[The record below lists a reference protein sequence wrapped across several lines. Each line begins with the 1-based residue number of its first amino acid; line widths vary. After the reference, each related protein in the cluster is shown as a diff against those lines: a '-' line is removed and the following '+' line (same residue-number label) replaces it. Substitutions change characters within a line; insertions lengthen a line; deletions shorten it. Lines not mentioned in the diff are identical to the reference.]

1 MRSSTRY
8 GHRPAP
14 KLVAA
19 LAVLCVALPAASAE
33 ARADHVAAWTHG
45 LALLAQG
52 PAAATGVEEVSL
64 SVNGRAGMTHVG
76 MTRRDGALC
85 LDLATLIQYLGLA
98 FQSDQTGVIT
108 VSFFGR
114 TLVMQQGSNEA
125 RGPNGAVS
133 LPCAPFA
140 DSGATYLPVRAV
152 AEAFGMAVSERPGA
166 MDVSMKPAV
175 ILGVRYSED
184 DDKFRAVVDLAEPTP
199 FFAVASPQV
208 ISVGLVTTG
217 GFVPPNKSPVRRDS
231 RGQLID
237 EGPPKLITL
246 EATGGVLGSG
256 VTIENLDRTFVRISA
271 HGKYGVDAP
280 RFYTLAGPD
289 RVVLDFPKR
298 WERTSVADVG
308 EGTRK
313 TWFSFGTSAGPV
325 VAYALLAHVGPGA
338 SLAARLAVAGD
349 VSRTRAPLSQIARN
363 AGALAA
369 VNGGYFA
376 PDSGDPIG
384 LLIRDGEWIR
394 MPYARRTALVIGQDG
409 RLSMGNLG
417 ATAEVNIG
425 GRRCTVAGLNEW
437 LPGEGECVKVV
448 TPRWGGSWPC
458 ISGQVCLQVRNGA
471 VTAVARPTGNGVKQ
485 DVSIPA
491 DGYLVTGC
499 GQAVATALGGVRN
512 GTTVTFAAAL
522 DPAVSGV
529 RDVLGAGPRLVAG
542 GRYQNTSAA
551 EQFKTDITVGRS
563 PRTAVGITASGDL
576 LLVVVDGRQPG
587 YSVGMTQA
595 ELATLMIRL
604 GAVDAMAMDS
614 GGSAMMYADGKV
626 LNSPSDG
633 RERPIPNALVVVP
646 AGR

>member
-1 MRSSTRY
+1 
-8 GHRPAP
+8 
-14 KLVAA
+14 
-19 LAVLCVALPAASAE
+19 
-33 ARADHVAAWTHG
+33 
-45 LALLAQG
+45 
-52 PAAATGVEEVSL
+52 
-64 SVNGRAGMTHVG
+64 
-76 MTRRDGALC
+76 
-85 LDLATLIQYLGLA
+85 
-98 FQSDQTGVIT
+98 
-108 VSFFGR
+108 
-114 TLVMQQGSNEA
+114 
-125 RGPNGAVS
+125 
-133 LPCAPFA
+133 
-140 DSGATYLPVRAV
+140 
-152 AEAFGMAVSERPGA
+152 
-166 MDVSMKPAV
+166 MKPAV

-184 DDKFRAVVDLAEPTP
+184 DDKFRAVIDVAEPTP
-199 FFAVASPQV
+199 FFAVASPKV
-208 ISVGLVTTG
+208 ISVGLVTVA
-217 GFVPPNKSPVRRDS
+217 GFVPPNKATVRRDS

-246 EATGGVLGSG
+246 EAAGGVLGSG
-256 VTIENLDRTFVRISA
+256 VTIENTDRTFVRISA
-271 HGKYGVDAP
+271 YGKYGVDAP

-289 RVVLDFPKR
+289 RIVLDFPKR

-308 EGTRK
+308 QGIQR
-313 TWFSFGTSAGPV
+313 TWFSFGTPAGPV
-325 VAYALLAHVGPGA
+325 VAYALLAHVGPGGP
-338 SLAARLAVAGD
+338 LRARVALAGD
-349 VSRTRAPLSQIARN
+349 VARTRAPLSRIASS
-363 AGALAA
+363 AGALAG

-409 RLSMGNLG
+409 RLSMGGLG
-417 ATAEVNIG
+417 AQAEVNVG
-425 GRRCTVAGLNEW
+425 GRRYTVSGINEW

-458 ISGQVCLQVRNGA
+458 ISGQVCLQVGNGA
-471 VTAVARPTGNGVKQ
+471 VTAVAHPTGNEARQ
-485 DVSIPA
+485 DVSVPA
-491 DGYLVTGC
+491 DGFLVTGC
-499 GQAVATALGGVRN
+499 GTAVAAALGAVRN

-522 DPAVSGV
+522 DPALSGV

-542 GRYQNTSAA
+542 GSYQNTSAA

-563 PRTAVGITASGDL
+563 PRTGVGITASGDL
-576 LLVVVDGRQPG
+576 LLAVVDGRQPG

-614 GGSAMMYADGKV
+614 GGSAQMYADGRI